1 MSEAISA
8 TYDVP
13 GRRTLSPAMAVPAAH
28 PAPGHSIRRA
38 QAPNSDEIDEV
49 GLARPSPWATA
60 AWQVR
65 EDRAFYVPN
74 VMSDRSWNTDAELY
88 HAVNQHARHLRRA
101 QGRLEDVLN
110 LAGVLRASIG
120 DEGDSRAMQ
129 AETVLKIVE
138 RKLHKALN
146 QLDRHDSLHR
156 NLFFA
161 YFDRMDTA
169 EEGGGGE

>member
-1 MSEAISA
+1 
-8 TYDVP
+8 
-13 GRRTLSPAMAVPAAH
+13 MAVPAAH

-38 QAPNSDEIDEV
+38 PAPNSDEAGRD
-49 GLARPSPWATA
+49 RPSPWAAA

-65 EDRAFYVPN
+65 EDRPFYVPD
-74 VMSDRSWNTDAELY
+74 VMSDRSYETDAELY
-88 HAVNQHARHLRRA
+88 HAADEHARHLHRA

-129 AETVLKIVE
+129 AETVLKVVE
-138 RKLHKALN
+138 RKLNKALD
-146 QLDRHDSLHR
+146 QLDRHDSRHR

-161 YFDRMDTA
+161 YFDPQEQA
-169 EEGGGGE
+169 EEGGDGE